1 LTTIRR
7 ARAHVGR
14 RNRSDVD
21 HVPAGGRRAADP
33 AGRVVVR
40 DRRFRRVDPRA
51 RKRSGTVPS
60 SCRDGGDHGGY
71 SVREMDETGRE
82 CGGIS
87 ANGDPGISNGRRGSD
102 TRNTASGAEAVR
114 TALALGHRLVPIF
127 GKSRVEV
134 NDPEAYAK
142 SLMDAV
148 LSGWTLPDTRVAVP
162 QDWMKGRRG
171 EVDDING
178 LVAREQRRLGGRA
191 PVNEKLV
198 ENSHKDRKPSA
209 NGRSF
214 ERRSFAVA
222 APGLTREQALNS

>member
-1 LTTIRR
+1 
-7 ARAHVGR
+7 
-14 RNRSDVD
+14 
-21 HVPAGGRRAADP
+21 
-33 AGRVVVR
+33 
-40 DRRFRRVDPRA
+40 
-51 RKRSGTVPS
+51 
-60 SCRDGGDHGGY
+60 
-71 SVREMDETGRE
+71 MDETGRE

-87 ANGDPGISNGRRGSD
+87 ANGDPGISYGRRGSD

-114 TALALGHRLVPIF
+114 AALALGHRLVPIF

-148 LSGWTLPDTRVAVP
+148 LSGWTLPDTRVAML
-162 QDWMKGRRG
+162 QDWMKGRRE

-198 ENSHKDRKPSA
+198 EIATRIRKRSA
-209 NGRSF
+209 NRRSF

-222 APGLTREQALNS
+222 APDLMREQALNS

>member
-1 LTTIRR
+1 M
-7 ARAHVGR
+7 G
-14 RNRSDVD
+14 
-21 HVPAGGRRAADP
+21 AAIEVTSNMFQP
-33 AGRVVVR
+33 GVVVR
-40 DRRFRRVDPRA
+40 QTPPAGSWFGIGAFDASTRGRENEVGQCLRHA
-51 RKRSGTVPS
+51 GT
-60 SCRDGGDHGGY
+60 GDHGRY

-87 ANGDPGISNGRRGSD
+87 VNGDPGISYGRRGSD
-102 TRNTASGAEAVR
+102 TRNTASGAEAAR

-127 GKSRVEV
+127 SKSRVEV

-148 LSGWTLPDTRVAVP
+148 LSGWTLPDTRVAVL

-198 ENSHKDRKPSA
+198 ENSHRDRKRSA

-214 ERRSFAVA
+214 GRRSFAVA
-222 APGLTREQALNS
+222 APDLTREQALNS

>member
-1 LTTIRR
+1 MWRNFCQRR
-7 ARAHVGR
+7 
-14 RNRSDVD
+14 SW
-21 HVPAGGRRAADP
+21 
-33 AGRVVVR
+33 
-40 DRRFRRVDPRA
+40 
-51 RKRSGTVPS
+51 
-60 SCRDGGDHGGY
+60 
-71 SVREMDETGRE
+71 
-82 CGGIS
+82 IS
-87 ANGDPGISNGRRGSD
+87 YGRRGSD